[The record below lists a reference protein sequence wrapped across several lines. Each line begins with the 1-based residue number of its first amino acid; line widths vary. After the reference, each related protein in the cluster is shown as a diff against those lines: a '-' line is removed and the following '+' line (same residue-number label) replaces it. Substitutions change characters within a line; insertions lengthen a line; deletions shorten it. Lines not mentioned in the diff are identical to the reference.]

1 MKTTRVPFISVNIF
15 FAALPQA
22 YAQMLPGTSECNEG
36 ETIIIQNFHALS
48 GAVLVLGAVFGLVG
62 GLRVYNNWQL
72 GKRNIDQEVIGWFSA
87 GLFLS
92 ILGGF
97 LKVLYRIP

>member
-1 MKTTRVPFISVNIF
+1 MRTTPVPFIPLSIF
-15 FAALPQA
+15 FAVLPKA
-22 YAQMLPGTSECNEG
+22 YAQMPPGIPEFNEG
-36 ETIIIQNFHALS
+36 ENLIIQNFHALS

-87 GLFLS
+87 CLFLS
-92 ILGGF
+92 VLGGF
-97 LKVLYRIP
+97 LRVLYRIP

>member
-1 MKTTRVPFISVNIF
+1 MKATPVPFIPVSMF
-15 FAALPQA
+15 FAALPKVF
-22 YAQMLPGTSECNEG
+22 AQIPPGISEFNEG
-36 ETIIIQNFHALS
+36 ENLIIQNFHAMS

-87 GLFLS
+87 CLFLS

>member
-1 MKTTRVPFISVNIF
+1 MNTIPVPFISINMF

-22 YAQMLPGTSECNEG
+22 YAQMPPGISEFNEG
-36 ETIIIQNFHALS
+36 QNLIIQNFHALS

-87 GLFLS
+87 CLFLS

-97 LKVLYRIP
+97 LKVLYKIP